1 MSRPPAGLLCA
12 TLDAV
17 QSAMKQRAL
26 ELRQSTLADE
36 NLTLSKGIETTTQ
49 RNVAWR
55 QRAEDAE
62 AELRGWHG
70 RVRDAPLWPAHTAC
84 VQRCLLRVPLPRC

>member
-1 MSRPPAGLLCA
+1 M
-12 TLDAV
+12 

-26 ELRQSTLADE
+26 ELRQRTLADE

-70 RVRDAPLWPAHTAC
+70 RVRDALLWPAHTAC